1 MPQLSHEEDK
11 TLLAKAARTTEI
23 NDDEDEQLLQQTEQ
37 LHQLQ
42 KQKEL
47 EGELDS
53 IASKEV
59 SGCNL
64 ILVGGVKWSH
74 VGGGE
79 GESDTY

>member
-64 ILVGGVKWSH
+64 ILVGGVK
-74 VGGGE
+74 
-79 GESDTY
+79 